1 METKV
6 SNLKLFFVLSYEEKQ
21 ASFLSRAL
29 LTCGI
34 YSNQQKH
41 LVGTVLVIIF
51 GYLFYCS
58 IDFIRHYKAFNFIT
72 QYLRTA
78 TRIGNHN
85 HICI

>member
-6 SNLKLFFVLSYEEKQ
+6 SNLKVFFVLSYEEKQ

-41 LVGTVLVIIF
+41 LVGTVLVW
-51 GYLFYCS
+51 LF
-58 IDFIRHYKAFNFIT
+58 A
-72 QYLRTA
+72 LL
-78 TRIGNHN
+78 
-85 HICI
+85 